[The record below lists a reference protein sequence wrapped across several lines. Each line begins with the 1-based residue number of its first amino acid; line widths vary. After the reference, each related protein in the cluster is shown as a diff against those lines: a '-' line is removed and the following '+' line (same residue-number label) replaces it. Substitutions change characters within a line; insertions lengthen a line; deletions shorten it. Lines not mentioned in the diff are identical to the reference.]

1 MKRSDSANEK
11 ERFCGRPR
19 VTKARD
25 SEESVCSADVHSR
38 LSAFID
44 TNTAV
49 ILGVTLGAQPR
60 RTQYTR
66 AIIQAWDQKKETR
79 HAQSPS
85 SVRLSVRNDV
95 RKLLVYAGLK
105 LLLYAGN
112 THTHIHRHTY
122 NMGETAAGGMHV
134 CVCVCL

>member
-1 MKRSDSANEK
+1 MANEK
-11 ERFCGRPR
+11 ERFCGQPR

-25 SEESVCSADVHSR
+25 SEESVCSAGVHSM

-60 RTQYTR
+60 RTQYTSDY
-66 AIIQAWDQKKETR
+66 WSVGQKKKRR

-95 RKLLVYAGLK
+95 RKLLVFAGIK
-105 LLLYAGN
+105 LLLHAGN
-112 THTHIHRHTY
+112 THTHIHTHTHDI
-122 NMGETAAGGMHV
+122 GETAAGGMHV